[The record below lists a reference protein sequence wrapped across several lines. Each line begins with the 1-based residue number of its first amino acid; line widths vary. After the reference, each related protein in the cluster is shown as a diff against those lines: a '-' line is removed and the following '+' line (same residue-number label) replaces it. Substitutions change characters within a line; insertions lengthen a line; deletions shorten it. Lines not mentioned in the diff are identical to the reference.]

1 MLPTGLGMRFSARV
15 FIEELSK
22 PAINLIF
29 FALLD
34 IFQIASGFL
43 QKHKEQA
50 DR

>member
-1 MLPTGLGMRFSARV
+1 MPPTVLGGRFSARV
-15 FIEELSK
+15 FIEELAK
-22 PAINLIF
+22 AAINLIL